1 MKNENSFPEEQ
12 FLKFESKL
20 STSAGELKR
29 KSLKQEVKTAAENM
43 EKNCE
48 EFQKIMEE
56 RRKDKLARLDK
67 KIILLKDG
75 GKKFI
80 EVCKSLRAKI
90 TEEAGDRLI
99 QDVIERFLKDI
110 ESGNL
115 SEQEAFKNLCDT
127 VNEKMKLAIANVTT
141 NANEELEKW
150 DHLMTNFSDLSES
163 KFSAIE
169 SQASQLDIREELPD
183 DRYNPWTDP
192 WSYFTGN
199 FAKSAGLIAV
209 AAAGGGFG
217 MFQSTWN

>member
-1 MKNENSFPEEQ
+1 MKNESSFPAKQ

-29 KSLKQEVKTAAENM
+29 KSLKQEVKRAAENL

-56 RRKDKLARLDK
+56 RKKDKLARLDK
-67 KIILLKDG
+67 KIISLQDG

-80 EVCKSLRAKI
+80 QICRSLKAKI
-90 TEEAGDRLI
+90 TEETGDRLI

-141 NANEELEKW
+141 NANEELGQW
-150 DHLMTNFSDLSES
+150 DHLMENFSDLSES

-169 SQASQLDIREELPD
+169 CQASQLNIRGELPD
-183 DRYNPWTDP
+183 DKYNPWTDP

-209 AAAGGGFG
+209 AAAGGGLG
-217 MFQSTWN
+217 MF